1 MQITITKKTET
12 KTQVEIPVGSF
23 FRNFEE
29 TNYIGLLDENT
40 VVEIVCD
47 KYETQVR
54 NLSLE
59 TGWSYPKDR
68 IEHGY
73 NKYHSCTEAEFFTK
87 YYEVIGSISLKPELI
102 LEDNQK

>member
-12 KTQVEIPVGSF
+12 KEEVEIPVGSF

-73 NKYHSCTEAEFFTK
+73 NKYHSCTETEFFTK
-87 YYEVIGSISLKPELI
+87 YYEVIGSISLKPEVTI
-102 LEDNQK
+102 